1 MTDKFKIRD
10 YSENDFNEL
19 NSLWESTDVGG
30 AHRGDNKEV
39 IRRTI
44 ECGGKLIILENNES
58 GKIAGTSWLTCDNRR
73 IYLHH
78 FAVAKEFQGQKLS
91 HILAKASIDYAKQV
105 KMQIKLEVHES
116 NTKAINLYKKHGFG
130 YLGDYKVYI
139 IRNIS

>member
-10 YSENDFNEL
+10 FSENDFNEL
-19 NSLWESTDVGG
+19 NSLWESTGVGG

-78 FAVAKEFQGQKLS
+78 FAIAKEFQGQKLS
-91 HILAKASIDYAKQV
+91 HILAEASINYAK
-105 KMQIKLEVHES
+105 KMNMQIKLEVHES
-116 NTKAINLYKKHGFG
+116 NTAAIYLYKKHGFA

-139 IRNIS
+139 IRNLT